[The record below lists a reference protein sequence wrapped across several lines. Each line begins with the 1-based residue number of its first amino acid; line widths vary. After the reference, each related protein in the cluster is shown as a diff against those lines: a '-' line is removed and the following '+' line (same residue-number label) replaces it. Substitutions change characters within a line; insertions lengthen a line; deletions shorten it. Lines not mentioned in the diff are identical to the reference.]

1 MDNNLF
7 IPIQNKNEMT
17 PGTQD
22 IYLDLGIEDQSQVK
36 DKSLINPCN
45 PSQIQTPQLTCD
57 CNNGMSND
65 HAKYRIC
72 QTDLNTFCI
81 SLRDN
86 PCYKYI
92 YRIFFYVS
100 IAPLVSS
107 IILYFFWKDGFVC
120 FMIALLGIIYLL
132 ISLILYCIFYHSI
145 YFIIEENSL
154 TILKKG
160 HLVKDKTIYKSGEI
174 EKIDFQKTFDENK
187 RSYNYKI
194 EIFSKS
200 KGNRVIFSQES
211 KKELFTN
218 EEIENFL
225 CQINTHIETK
235 M

>member
-1 MDNNLF
+1 MFYDCIAWNYISSYFTNIVLYILSFYLF
-7 IPIQNKNEMT
+7 YYRRKFT
-17 PGTQD
+17 
-22 IYLDLGIEDQSQVK
+22 YYIE
-36 DKSLINPCN
+36 
-45 PSQIQTPQLTCD
+45 
-57 CNNGMSND
+57 
-65 HAKYRIC
+65 
-72 QTDLNTFCI
+72 
-81 SLRDN
+81 
-86 PCYKYI
+86 
-92 YRIFFYVS
+92 
-100 IAPLVSS
+100 
-107 IILYFFWKDGFVC
+107 
-120 FMIALLGIIYLL
+120 
-132 ISLILYCIFYHSI
+132 
-145 YFIIEENSL
+145 
-154 TILKKG
+154 KG

>member
-1 MDNNLF
+1 MYILSFYLF
-7 IPIQNKNEMT
+7 YYRRKFT
-17 PGTQD
+17 
-22 IYLDLGIEDQSQVK
+22 YYIE
-36 DKSLINPCN
+36 
-45 PSQIQTPQLTCD
+45 
-57 CNNGMSND
+57 
-65 HAKYRIC
+65 
-72 QTDLNTFCI
+72 
-81 SLRDN
+81 
-86 PCYKYI
+86 
-92 YRIFFYVS
+92 
-100 IAPLVSS
+100 
-107 IILYFFWKDGFVC
+107 
-120 FMIALLGIIYLL
+120 
-132 ISLILYCIFYHSI
+132 
-145 YFIIEENSL
+145 
-154 TILKKG
+154 KG